1 MSHEEIDAHMKS
13 KRKTVSSYRVKIC
26 ITIGML
32 AHCLAIGLV
41 ILVFCRHSFFDS
53 DSCLYVCFFSTA
65 SKCASYFLCN
75 E

>member
-41 ILVFCRHSFFDS
+41 HPR
-53 DSCLYVCFFSTA
+53 
-65 SKCASYFLCN
+65 FLPSQLL
-75 E
+75 

>member
-32 AHCLAIGLV
+32 AHGLAIGLV
-41 ILVFCRHSFFDS
+41 HPR
-53 DSCLYVCFFSTA
+53 
-65 SKCASYFLCN
+65 FLPSQLLRF
-75 E
+75 